1 MAEPDDDGLRDFG
14 VYSRAEGDDGAWT
27 RHATGVLEPDPGT
40 APRDATLP
48 ATAEPLDV
56 GDAYDRLAA
65 LGLGYGPAFQCLR
78 RAWRHGDDVFAELS
92 LGDEPAGAFGV
103 HPALLDA
110 ALHAVALTAGHDRP
124 HVPFGWRGVRLYATG
139 VALLRVRITP
149 AGTDAVSL
157 SFVDAEGALVA
168 EVDEVSFRP
177 AAAAR
182 TQDALFR
189 LGWIPAT
196 PVRKPGERV
205 VVEADGP
212 TRALELVQDWLAEPR
227 DAELVFRTTGATDGT
242 DLAAAAVWGL

>member
-1 MAEPDDDGLRDFG
+1 D
-14 VYSRAEGDDGAWT
+14 SGA
-27 RHATGVLEPDPGT
+27 

-48 ATAEPLDV
+48 AGAEPLAV

-92 LGDEPAGAFGV
+92 LGDEPATAFGL

-124 HVPFGWRGVRLYATG
+124 HVPFSWRGIRLYTKGAT
-139 VALLRVRITP
+139 LLRVRITP
-149 AGTDAVSL
+149 AGDNAVSL
-157 SFVDAEGALVA
+157 SFVDNDGTPVA
-168 EVDEVSFRP
+168 DVDAVTFRP
-177 AAAAR
+177 AAR

-189 LGWIPAT
+189 LGWLPAT
-196 PVRKPGERV
+196 PARPEPREQV

-212 TRALELVQDWLAEPR
+212 ARALELVRDWLAEPR
-227 DAELVFRTTGATDGT
+227 DAELVFHTTGATDGT
-242 DLAAAAVWGL
+242 DLEAAAVWGLVRAAQSEHPGRFALVDSADPADVALAAG